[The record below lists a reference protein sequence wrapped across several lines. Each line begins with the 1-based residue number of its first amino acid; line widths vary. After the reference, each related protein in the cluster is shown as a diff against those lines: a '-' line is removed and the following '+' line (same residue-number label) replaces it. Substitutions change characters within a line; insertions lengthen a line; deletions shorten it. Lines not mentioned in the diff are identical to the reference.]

1 MVATFKEPLDAV
13 IDILKADHDASTALG
28 WNRANTDNIKPVILD
43 IASEGPERG
52 KRLNLQRHDYILCYE
67 TALNE
72 EVPDL
77 LYNFVTTRVN
87 ITVDMRTAR
96 GRSRLRKME
105 NEMRR
110 IIHVNRKGDGA
121 NFDRMILKVRT
132 DLSDRTKKLFRHT
145 FQVEV
150 VILAETIP

>member
-1 MVATFKEPLDAV
+1 MVATFKEPLETV
-13 IDILKADHDASTALG
+13 IDILKATHDAGTGAG
-28 WNRANTDNIKPVILD
+28 WNRANSDNIKPAIID

-52 KRLNLQRHDYILCYE
+52 KRLDLQRHDFILCYE
-67 TALNE
+67 TAQNE

-77 LYNFVTTRVN
+77 MYNFVTTRYN
-87 ITVDMRTAR
+87 ITIDMRTAR

-110 IIHVNRKGDGA
+110 VIHNSRKGDGE
-121 NFDRMILKVRT
+121 NFDRMILKTRT
-132 DLSDRTKKLFRHT
+132 DLSDRTKKLYRHT
-145 FQVEV
+145 FQVAV

>member
-1 MVATFKEPLDAV
+1 MVATWKEPLNTV
-13 IDILKADHDASTALG
+13 IDILKDN
-28 WNRANTDNIKPVILD
+28 WNRANSDNIKPVILD

-52 KRLNLQRHDYILCYE
+52 KRLDLQRSDFILCYE

-87 ITVDMRTAR
+87 ITVDMRTTR
-96 GRSRLRKME
+96 GRSRLRKLE
-105 NEMRR
+105 NDMRR
-110 IIHVNRKGDGA
+110 VIHTQRKGDGV
-121 NFDRMILKVRT
+121 NFDRMILKTRT
-132 DLSDRTKKLFRHT
+132 DLSDRSKKLYRHT

-150 VILAETIP
+150 VILAEAIP

>member
-1 MVATFKEPLDAV
+1 MD
-13 IDILKADHDASTALG
+13 
-28 WNRANTDNIKPVILD
+28 
-43 IASEGPERG
+43 
-52 KRLNLQRHDYILCYE
+52 LQRHDYILCYE

-87 ITVDMRTAR
+87 ITVDMRTTK

-105 NEMRR
+105 DEMRR

-150 VILAETIP
+150 VILAELIP

>member
-1 MVATFKEPLDAV
+1 MVATWKEPLDTV
-13 IDILKADHDASTALG
+13 IDILKDD
-28 WNRANTDNIKPVILD
+28 WNRANSDNIKPIILD
-43 IASEGPERG
+43 IADEGPERG
-52 KRLNLQRHDYILCYE
+52 KRLDLQRSDYILCYE

-87 ITVDMRTAR
+87 ITVDMRTTR

-110 IIHVNRKGDGA
+110 TIHLRRKGDGA
-121 NFDRMILKVRT
+121 NFDRMILKTRT
-132 DLSDRTKKLFRHT
+132 DLSDRTKKLYRHT

-150 VILAETIP
+150 VILAESIP

>member
-1 MVATFKEPLDAV
+1 MTADWKEPLDSI
-13 IDILKADHDASTALG
+13 IDLLKADHDSATKTG
-28 WNRANTDNIKPVILD
+28 WNRANTDNVKPIVLD
-43 IASEGPERG
+43 IANDGPERG
-52 KRLNLQRHDYILCYE
+52 KRLDLQRHDYVLCYE

-87 ITVDMRTAR
+87 ITVDIRTAR
-96 GRSRLRKME
+96 SRSRLRKME

-110 IIHVNRKGDGA
+110 IIHVSRKGDGA
-121 NFDRMILKVRT
+121 NFDRLILKTRT

-150 VILAETIP
+150 VILAELIP

>member
-1 MVATFKEPLDAV
+1 MDTV
-13 IDILKADHDASTALG
+13 IDLLKANYDTATATG
-28 WNRANTDNIKPVILD
+28 WNRANTDNIKPVVID

-52 KRLNLQRHDYILCYE
+52 KRLDLQRSDYILCYE

-87 ITVDMRTAR
+87 ITVDMRTSK

-110 IIHVNRKGDGA
+110 IIHVSRKGDGE
-121 NFDRMILKVRT
+121 NFDRMIVKTRT

-150 VILAETIP
+150 VILAELIP

>member
-1 MVATFKEPLDAV
+1 MVATWKEPLNTV
-13 IDILKADHDASTALG
+13 IDILKDNWT
-28 WNRANTDNIKPVILD
+28 RANSDNIKPVILD
-43 IASEGPERG
+43 IADEGPERG
-52 KRLNLQRHDYILCYE
+52 KRLDLQRSDYILCYE

-96 GRSRLRKME
+96 GRSRLRKLE

-110 IIHVNRKGDGA
+110 VIHTQRKGDGV
-121 NFDRMILKVRT
+121 NFDRMILKTRT
-132 DLSDRTKKLFRHT
+132 DLSDRTKKLYRHT

-150 VILAETIP
+150 VILAEAIP

>member
-1 MVATFKEPLDAV
+1 MTADWKEPLDTV
-13 IDILKADHDASTALG
+13 IDLLKADYDSSAKTG
-28 WNRANTDNIKPVILD
+28 WNRANTDNVKPIVID
-43 IASEGPERG
+43 VASEGPERG
-52 KRLNLQRHDYILCYE
+52 KRLDLQRHDYIVCYE

-77 LYNFVTTRVN
+77 LYNLVTTRVN
-87 ITVDMRTAR
+87 ITVDMRTTR

-105 NEMRR
+105 DEMRR
-110 IIHVNRKGDGA
+110 IIHVSRKGDGV
-121 NFDRMILKVRT
+121 NFDRMILKTRT

-150 VILAETIP
+150 VILAELIP

>member
-1 MVATFKEPLDAV
+1 MVATWKEPLDTV
-13 IDILKADHDASTALG
+13 IDILKDD
-28 WNRANTDNIKPVILD
+28 WNRANSDNIKPIILD
-43 IASEGPERG
+43 IADEGPERG
-52 KRLNLQRHDYILCYE
+52 KRLDLQRSDYILCYE

-77 LYNFVTTRVN
+77 FYNFVTTRVN
-87 ITVDMRTAR
+87 ITVDMRTTR

-110 IIHVNRKGDGA
+110 AIHLRRKGDGV
-121 NFDRMILKVRT
+121 NFARMILKTRT
-132 DLSDRTKKLFRHT
+132 DLSDRTKKLYRHT

-150 VILAETIP
+150 VILAESIP

>member
-1 MVATFKEPLDAV
+1 MTATWKEPLDAV
-13 IDILKADHDASTALG
+13 IDILKADHDSVTKKG
-28 WNRANTDNIKPVILD
+28 WNRANTDNVKPVILD
-43 IASEGPERG
+43 IASDGPERG
-52 KRLNLQRHDYILCYE
+52 KRLDLQRHDYILCYE

-87 ITVDMRTAR
+87 ITVDMRTTR
-96 GRSRLRKME
+96 SRSRLRKME

-110 IIHVNRKGDGA
+110 IIHVNRKGDGE

-150 VILAETIP
+150 VILAEAIP

>member
-1 MVATFKEPLDAV
+1 MTADFKEPLDTV
-13 IDILKADHDASTALG
+13 IDILKADFDAVAKTG
-28 WNRANTDNIKPVILD
+28 WNRANTDNIKPIILD
-43 IASEGPERG
+43 IASDGPERG
-52 KRLNLQRHDYILCYE
+52 KRLDLQRHDYILCYE

-87 ITVDMRTAR
+87 ITVDMRTTR

-150 VILAETIP
+150 VILAELIP

>member
-1 MVATFKEPLDAV
+1 MDAIIDVLNETHVAATGK
-13 IDILKADHDASTALG
+13 G
-28 WNRANTDNIKPVILD
+28 WNRANSDNVKPVILD
-43 IASEGPERG
+43 IANEGPERG
-52 KRLNLQRHDYILCYE
+52 KRLDLQRHDYILCYE

-77 LYNFVTTRVN
+77 LFNYVTTRVN
-87 ITVDMRTAR
+87 ITVDMRTTR
-96 GRSRLRKME
+96 SRSRLRKME

-110 IIHVNRKGDGA
+110 LIHVNRKGDGV
-121 NFDRMILKVRT
+121 NYDRLVFKTRT

-150 VILAETIP
+150 VILAELIP

>member
-1 MVATFKEPLDAV
+1 MTADWKEPLDTV
-13 IDILKADHDASTALG
+13 IDILKADFDAGTALD
-28 WNRANTDNIKPVILD
+28 WNRANTDNIKPVIID
-43 IASEGPERG
+43 IASEGPEIG
-52 KRLNLQRHDYILCYE
+52 KRLDLQRHDYILCYE

-72 EVPDL
+72 EVPEL

-87 ITVDMRTAR
+87 ITVDMRTSR

-150 VILAETIP
+150 VILAELIP

>member
-1 MVATFKEPLDAV
+1 MVATWKEPLNTV
-13 IDILKADHDASTALG
+13 IDILKDN
-28 WNRANTDNIKPVILD
+28 WNRANSDNIKPVILD

-52 KRLNLQRHDYILCYE
+52 KRLDLQRSDFILCYE

-87 ITVDMRTAR
+87 ITVDMRTTR
-96 GRSRLRKME
+96 GRSRLRKLE
-105 NEMRR
+105 DEMRR
-110 IIHVNRKGDGA
+110 VIHTQRKGDGV
-121 NFDRMILKVRT
+121 NFDRMILKTRT
-132 DLSDRTKKLFRHT
+132 DLSDRTKKLYRHT

-150 VILAETIP
+150 VILAESIP

>member
-1 MVATFKEPLDAV
+1 MVATWKEPLNTV
-13 IDILKADHDASTALG
+13 IDILKDN
-28 WNRANTDNIKPVILD
+28 WNRANSDNIKPVILD

-52 KRLNLQRHDYILCYE
+52 KRLDLQRSDFILCYE

-87 ITVDMRTAR
+87 ITVDMRTTR
-96 GRSRLRKME
+96 GRSRLRKLE

-110 IIHVNRKGDGA
+110 VIHTQRKGDGV
-121 NFDRMILKVRT
+121 NFDRMILKTRT
-132 DLSDRTKKLFRHT
+132 DLSDRSKKLYRPT

-150 VILAETIP
+150 VILAEAIP

>member
-1 MVATFKEPLDAV
+1 MVATCKEPLDTV
-13 IDILKADHDASTALG
+13 IDILKDD
-28 WNRANTDNIKPVILD
+28 WNRANSDNIRPVILD

-52 KRLNLQRHDYILCYE
+52 KRLDLQRSDYILCYE

-110 IIHVNRKGDGA
+110 TIHLRRKGDGV
-121 NFDRMILKVRT
+121 NFDRMILKTRT

-150 VILAETIP
+150 VILAEAIP

>member
-1 MVATFKEPLDAV
+1 MVATWKEPLDTV
-13 IDILKADHDASTALG
+13 IDILKDD
-28 WNRANTDNIKPVILD
+28 WNRANSDNIKPIILD
-43 IASEGPERG
+43 IADEGPERG
-52 KRLNLQRHDYILCYE
+52 KRLDLQRSDYILCYE

-87 ITVDMRTAR
+87 ITVDMRTTR

-110 IIHVNRKGDGA
+110 AIHLRRKGDGV
-121 NFDRMILKVRT
+121 NFDRMILKTRT

-150 VILAETIP
+150 VILAESIP

>member
-1 MVATFKEPLDAV
+1 MVATWKEPLDTV
-13 IDILKADHDASTALG
+13 IDILKDD
-28 WNRANTDNIKPVILD
+28 WNRANSDNIRPVILD

-52 KRLNLQRHDYILCYE
+52 KRLDLQRSDYILCYE

-110 IIHVNRKGDGA
+110 TIHLRRKGDGV
-121 NFDRMILKVRT
+121 NFDRMILKTRT

-150 VILAETIP
+150 VILAEAIP

>member
-1 MVATFKEPLDAV
+1 MVATWKEPLDTV
-13 IDILKADHDASTALG
+13 IDILKDD
-28 WNRANTDNIKPVILD
+28 WNRANSDNIRPVILD

-52 KRLNLQRHDYILCYE
+52 KRLDLQRSDYILCYE

-110 IIHVNRKGDGA
+110 TIHLRRKGDGV
-121 NFDRMILKVRT
+121 NFDRMILKTRT
-132 DLSDRTKKLFRHT
+132 DLSDRTKKLYRHT

-150 VILAETIP
+150 VILAESIP

>member
-1 MVATFKEPLDAV
+1 VVATWKEPLDTV
-13 IDILKADHDASTALG
+13 IDILKDD
-28 WNRANTDNIKPVILD
+28 WNRANSDNIRPVILD

-52 KRLNLQRHDYILCYE
+52 KRLDLQRSDYILCYE

-110 IIHVNRKGDGA
+110 TIHLRRKGDGV
-121 NFDRMILKVRT
+121 NFDRMILKTRT
-132 DLSDRTKKLFRHT
+132 DLSDRTKKLYRHT

-150 VILAETIP
+150 VILAESIP

>member
-1 MVATFKEPLDAV
+1 MTADWKEPLNTV
-13 IDILKADHDASTALG
+13 IDILKDN
-28 WNRANTDNIKPVILD
+28 WNRANSDNIKPVILD

-52 KRLNLQRHDYILCYE
+52 KRLDLQRSDFILCYE

-87 ITVDMRTAR
+87 ITVDMRTTR
-96 GRSRLRKME
+96 GRSRLRKLE

-110 IIHVNRKGDGA
+110 VIHTQRKGDGV
-121 NFDRMILKVRT
+121 NFDRMILKTRT
-132 DLSDRTKKLFRHT
+132 DLSDRSKKLYRHT

-150 VILAETIP
+150 VILAELIP

>member
-1 MVATFKEPLDAV
+1 MTATWKEPLETV
-13 IDILKADHDASTALG
+13 IDVLKE
-28 WNRANTDNIKPVILD
+28 WNRANSDNIKPVILD

-52 KRLNLQRHDYILCYE
+52 KRLDLQRSDYILCYE

-87 ITVDMRTAR
+87 ITVDIRTAR

-105 NEMRR
+105 DEMRR
-110 IIHVNRKGDGA
+110 LIHTQRKGDGA
-121 NFDRMILKVRT
+121 NFDRMILKTRT

-150 VILAETIP
+150 VILAELIP

>member
-1 MVATFKEPLDAV
+1 MVATWKEPLNTV
-13 IDILKADHDASTALG
+13 IDILKDD
-28 WNRANTDNIKPVILD
+28 WNRANSDNIKPIILD
-43 IASEGPERG
+43 IADEGPERG
-52 KRLNLQRHDYILCYE
+52 KRLDLQRSDFILCYE

-77 LYNFVTTRVN
+77 FYNFVTTRVN
-87 ITVDMRTAR
+87 ITIDMRTTR

-110 IIHVNRKGDGA
+110 AIHLRRKGDGV
-121 NFDRMILKVRT
+121 NFDRMILKTRT
-132 DLSDRTKKLFRHT
+132 DLSDRTKKLYRHT

-150 VILAETIP
+150 VILAESIP